1 MTKQEEIRGRQ
12 ICEAA
17 KKKGAETGFCELV
30 KSPLSRGVNSASG
43 IGFIEG
49 AVWADKNPIN
59 YDGQAMLHV
68 LHKGVAQGKA
78 EMMEK
83 AIKWLRNNTMGLLL
97 QPEESF
103 ELVQEFVDS
112 FKEAMEE

>member
-17 KKKGAETGFCELV
+17 KKNGAETEFCELV

-49 AVWADKNPIN
+49 AVWADKNPVHYN
-59 YDGQAMLHV
+59 GQAMLHV
-68 LHKGVAQGKA
+68 LHKGVEQGKA
-78 EMMEK
+78 AMLDK
-83 AIKWLRNNTMGLLL
+83 AIKWLHKHLLEYW
-97 QPEESF
+97 QQSITDDSNF
-103 ELVQEFVDS
+103 INEF
-112 FKEAMEE
+112 KKAMEE